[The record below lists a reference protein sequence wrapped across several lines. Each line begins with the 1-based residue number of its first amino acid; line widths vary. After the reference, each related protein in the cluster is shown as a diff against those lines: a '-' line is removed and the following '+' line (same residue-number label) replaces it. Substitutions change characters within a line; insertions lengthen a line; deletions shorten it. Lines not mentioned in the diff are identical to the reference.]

1 MMNKKLP
8 YDVMDFDELRGFLWG
23 WISRTV
29 THKEDFKGEHG
40 QRTVKVL
47 TSIDYYFDWFI
58 DRVNELENKNE
69 KS

>member
-1 MMNKKLP
+1 MNNKLP
-8 YDVMDFDELRGFLWG
+8 DDIMDFDELRGYLWA
-23 WISRTV
+23 WESKTI
-29 THKEDFKGEHG
+29 THKEEFKDN
-40 QRTVKVL
+40 QQLVKVL